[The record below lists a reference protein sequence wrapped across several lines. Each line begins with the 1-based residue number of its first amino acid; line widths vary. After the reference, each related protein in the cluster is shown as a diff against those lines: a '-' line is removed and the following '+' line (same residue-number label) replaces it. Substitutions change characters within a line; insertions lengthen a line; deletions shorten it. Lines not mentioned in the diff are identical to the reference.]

1 MCFWLIFGGCDFVC
15 SILVFTGVREV
26 DAKLK
31 FWAANAI
38 WMPSFWVLE
47 KIGQWLAYGNP
58 WESMRTRPFLGPKNI
73 PNSASHASTS
83 WRRPVASLGIPN
95 IKCEHITYDYDIVC
109 RYVLY
114 IYIHICIFL
123 GGWFPLLY
131 NNHHS
136 WIFIRSMWDTQ
147 VAGHLAVLEA
157 PPLLAEPG
165 PKLAW
170 LGLKTKTLLVR
181 SWHCGHDFH
190 WNLVKQVLK
199 FI

>member
-1 MCFWLIFGGCDFVC
+1 
-15 SILVFTGVREV
+15 
-26 DAKLK
+26 
-31 FWAANAI
+31 
-38 WMPSFWVLE
+38 MPSFE
-47 KIGQWLAYGNP
+47 KKMDNDWPTGNP
-58 WESMRTRPFLGPKNI
+58 WESMSQWIGLGGNLQENPYFMVKTMVSCKFSLKPIHWMRTRPFLGPKNI
-73 PNSASHASTS
+73 PNRKNPMISHASTS
-83 WRRPVASLGIPN
+83 WRRLWPVSADPTSNVN
-95 IKCEHITYDYDIVC
+95 IWQMIMILFVDMS
-109 RYVLY
+109 Y
-114 IYIHICIFL
+114 IYIYTFVYFWGDDSPI
-123 GGWFPLLY
+123 

-181 SWHCGHDFH
+181 SWHSGHDFH

>member
-1 MCFWLIFGGCDFVC
+1 MVSCKF
-15 SILVFTGVREV
+15 S
-26 DAKLK
+26 LK
-31 FWAANAI
+31 PIHW
-38 WMPSFWVLE
+38 
-47 KIGQWLAYGNP
+47 
-58 WESMRTRPFLGPKNI
+58 MRTRPFLGPKNI
-73 PNSASHASTS
+73 PNRKNPMISHASTS
-83 WRRPVASLGIPN
+83 WRRPVASLGRPN
-95 IKCEHITYDYDIVC
+95 IKCEHMTDDHDIVC

-114 IYIHICIFL
+114 IYTHLYIF
-123 GGWFPLLY
+123 GGMIPPI

-181 SWHCGHDFH
+181 SWHSGHDFH